1 MVELETYVSG
11 KLMIENI
18 NVSSKS
24 DGIVIVLVTEKNK
37 YKLYRQGVYTRND
50 SFFFP
55 YENTNVL
62 VKGELQPNFWFKVN
76 GINNN

>member
-11 KLMIENI
+11 KLMLENI

-24 DGIVIVLVTEKNK
+24 DGIVVVLVTEKNK
-37 YKLYRQGVYTRND
+37 YKLYRQGFYTRND

-62 VKGELQPNFWFKVN
+62 VKGELQSNFWFKVN

>member
-1 MVELETYVSG
+1 MIDLETYVSG
-11 KLMIENI
+11 TLILENI

-24 DGIVIVLVTEKNK
+24 DGIVVVLVTPKSK

-55 YENTNVL
+55 YENSNVL
-62 VKGELQPNFWFKVN
+62 IKGELQKNNWFKVN
-76 GINNN
+76 EIIK